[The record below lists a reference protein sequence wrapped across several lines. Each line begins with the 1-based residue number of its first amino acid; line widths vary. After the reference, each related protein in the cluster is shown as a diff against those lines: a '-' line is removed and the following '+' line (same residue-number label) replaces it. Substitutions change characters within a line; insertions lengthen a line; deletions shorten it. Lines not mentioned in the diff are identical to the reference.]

1 MPDRFG
7 PKGVMAIMIPQQNS
21 NMQPEYE
28 RLRPEGISNQIYRF
42 DISGQD
48 RVPEAMIE
56 AITQARGCWPDMVLR
71 SNSVEMRLWS
81 VNKQIA
87 YRQALH
93 QALPDIPIVTAGDA
107 CVAALKTSGA
117 KRLGLISPM
126 SEEYSESARN
136 FYRAHGF
143 DVPES
148 TWLQV
153 KTSARIIDVPMDA
166 INAAFDK
173 VNTAEID
180 TILHVGG
187 ALGVADMI
195 DGLEDRI
202 SKPVISSTATG
213 YWYALRMMG
222 IEDSLSLGGQI
233 TRKALPAEFRDP
245 SKLVIQQSKR

>member
-7 PKGVMAIMIPQQNS
+7 PKGVMAIMAPQQNS

-28 RLRPEGISNQIYRF
+28 ALRPVGISNQIYRF

-48 RVPEAMIE
+48 RVSEAMVE
-56 AITQARGCWPDMVLR
+56 AIPQARGCWPDMVLC

-81 VNKQIA
+81 VERQID
-87 YRQALH
+87 YRHALKR
-93 QALPDIPIVTAGDA
+93 ALPDTPIVTAGDA
-107 CVAALKTSGA
+107 CVAALHTIGA

-126 SEEYSESARN
+126 SEEYSESAKN

-143 DVPES
+143 DVPQT

-153 KTSARIIDVPMDA
+153 KTSDKIIGVSADQ
-166 INAAFDK
+166 IHAAFDK
-173 VNTAEID
+173 VNTAEVD

-187 ALGVADMI
+187 ALGIADRV
-195 DGLEDRI
+195 DALEKKLE
-202 SKPVISSTATG
+202 KPVVSSTATG

-222 IEDSLSLGGQI
+222 IDDPLTHGGQI
-233 TRKALPAEFRDP
+233 TRQLLPDAFRQPEALVA
-245 SKLVIQQSKR
+245 

>member
-7 PKGVMAIMIPQQNS
+7 PQGVVAIMIPQQNS

-28 RLRPEGISNQIYRF
+28 KLRPAGISNQIYRF

-48 RVPEAMIE
+48 RVSEAMVE
-56 AITQARGCWPDMVLR
+56 AMPQAAGCWPDMVLC

-81 VNKQIA
+81 VDKQIA
-87 YRQALH
+87 YRKALRE
-93 QALPDIPIVTAGDA
+93 ALPDTPIVTAGDA
-107 CVAALKTSGA
+107 CVAALRTMGA

-126 SEEYSESARN
+126 SEEYSESARH

-143 DVPES
+143 EVPET

-153 KTSARIIDVPMDA
+153 KTSDRIIDVPIDT
-166 INAAFDK
+166 IHEAFDK
-173 VNTAEID
+173 VNTAEVD

-187 ALGVADMI
+187 ALGIADMI
-195 DGLEDRI
+195 DGLEKRI
-202 SKPVISSTATG
+202 GKPVVSSTATG

-222 IEDSLSLGGQI
+222 FDDPLTHGGQV
-233 TRKALPAEFRDP
+233 TRQPLPSAFRDP
-245 SKLVIQQSKR
+245 EKLVV

>member
-7 PKGVMAIMIPQQNS
+7 PNGVLAIMIPQQNS

-28 RLRPEGISNQIYRF
+28 ALRPNGISNQIYRF
-42 DISGQD
+42 DISVQN
-48 RVPEAMIE
+48 RVSEAMVE
-56 AITQARGCWPDMVLR
+56 AIPQAHGCWPDMVLC

-81 VNKQIA
+81 VAKQAA
-87 YRQALH
+87 YRQAL
-93 QALPDIPIVTAGDA
+93 QAALPDTPIVNAGDA
-107 CVAALKTSGA
+107 CVAALRTSGA

-143 DVPES
+143 EVPET

-153 KTSARIIDVPMDA
+153 KTSARIIDVPLDA
-166 INAAFDK
+166 IEAAFKK
-173 VNTAEID
+173 VNTSDVD

-187 ALGVADMI
+187 ALGVAEMI
-195 DGLEDRI
+195 DGLEQRI
-202 SKPVISSTATG
+202 GKPVISSTVTG
-213 YWYALRMMG
+213 YWYALRKMG
-222 IEDSLSLGGQI
+222 FDDPLSHGGQI

-245 SKLVIQQSKR
+245 ERLVA

>member
-1 MPDRFG
+1 MPDRYG
-7 PKGVMAIMIPQQNS
+7 PKGVIAIMIPQQNS

-28 RLRPEGISNQIYRF
+28 RLRPDGISNQIYRF

-48 RVPEAMIE
+48 RVAEAMVE
-56 AITQARGCWPDMVLR
+56 AIPQARGCWPDMVLC

-81 VNKQIA
+81 VDKQIA
-87 YRQALH
+87 YRRALQ
-93 QALPDIPIVTAGDA
+93 QALPDTPIVTAGDA
-107 CVAALKTSGA
+107 CVAALKTTGA

-136 FYRAHGF
+136 FYLAHGF
-143 DVPES
+143 EVPET

-153 KTSARIIDVPMDA
+153 KTSARIIDVPLDD
-166 INAAFDK
+166 IYAAFAK
-173 VNTAEID
+173 VNTAEVD

-195 DGLEDRI
+195 DGLEQRI
-202 SKPVISSTATG
+202 GKPVISSTATG

-222 IEDSLSLGGQI
+222 ISDPLSHGGQI
-233 TRKALPAEFRDP
+233 SRKTLPEQCRDP
-245 SKLVIQQSKR
+245 ERLVV

>member
-28 RLRPEGISNQIYRF
+28 KLRPVGINNQIYRF

-56 AITQARGCWPDMVLR
+56 AIPQASGSWPDMVLC

-81 VNKQIA
+81 IEKQIA
-87 YRQALH
+87 YREALH
-93 QALPDIPIVTAGDA
+93 EALPGTPIVTAGDA
-107 CVAALKTSGA
+107 CVAALHTMGA

-126 SEEYSESARN
+126 SEEYSESARS

-143 DVPES
+143 EVPET

-153 KTSARIIDVPMDA
+153 KTSASIIDVPVDT
-166 INAAFDK
+166 IFSAFDK
-173 VNTAEID
+173 VNTSQVD

-195 DGLEDRI
+195 DDLEDQLG
-202 SKPVISSTATG
+202 KPVISSTATG

-222 IEDSLSLGGQI
+222 LDDSLSHGGQI
-233 TRKALPAEFRDP
+233 TRQPLPTEFRDP
-245 SKLVIQQSKR
+245 NTI

>member
-7 PKGVMAIMIPQQNS
+7 PKGVLAIMVPQQNS

-48 RVPEAMIE
+48 RVSEAMVE
-56 AITQARGCWPDMVLR
+56 AIPQAGGCWPDMVLC

-81 VNKQIA
+81 VDKQIA
-87 YRQALH
+87 YRKALH
-93 QALPDIPIVTAGDA
+93 KAFPDAPIVTAGDA
-107 CVAALKTSGA
+107 CVAALKTIGA

-143 DVPES
+143 EVPET

-153 KTSARIIDVPMDA
+153 KTSARIIDVQLED
-166 INAAFDK
+166 IHAAFEK
-173 VNTAEID
+173 VNTEEVD

-195 DGLEDRI
+195 DGIEKSI
-202 SKPVISSTATG
+202 GKPVVSSTATG

-222 IEDSLSLGGQI
+222 INDPLSHGGQL
-233 TRKALPAEFRDP
+233 TRKALAAEFRDP
-245 SKLVIQQSKR
+245 ESLLV

>member
-7 PKGVMAIMIPQQNS
+7 PKGVMAIMVPQQNS

-28 RLRPEGISNQIYRF
+28 ALRPAGVSNQVYRF

-56 AITQARGCWPDMVLR
+56 AMPQARGCWPDMVLC

-81 VNKQIA
+81 VERQVD
-87 YRQALH
+87 YRKALKN
-93 QALPDIPIVTAGDA
+93 ALPDTPIVTAGDA
-107 CVAALKTSGA
+107 CVAALNTMGA

-143 DVPES
+143 EVPET
-148 TWLQV
+148 TWLKV
-153 KTSARIIDVPMDA
+153 KTSDKIIGVSVDS
-166 INAAFDK
+166 IHAAFDK
-173 VNTAEID
+173 VNTEDVD

-187 ALGVADMI
+187 ALGIADMI
-195 DGLEDRI
+195 DGLEERL
-202 SKPVISSTATG
+202 SKPVISSTSAG

-222 IEDSLSLGGQI
+222 LNDPLTQGGRI
-233 TRKALPAEFRDP
+233 TRQLLPDRLRQPE
-245 SKLVIQQSKR
+245 KLLA

>member
-28 RLRPEGISNQIYRF
+28 GLRPEGISNQIYRF

-48 RVPEAMIE
+48 RVAQAMVE
-56 AITQARGCWPDMVLR
+56 AIPQAHGCWPDMVLC

-81 VNKQIA
+81 VDKQIA
-87 YRQALH
+87 YRRALRD
-93 QALPDIPIVTAGDA
+93 ASRDTPIVTAGDA
-107 CVAALKTSGA
+107 CVAALRTTGA

-126 SEEYSESARN
+126 SEEYSESARD

-143 DVPES
+143 EVPES

-153 KTSARIIDVPMDA
+153 KTSARIIDVPLEA
-166 INAAFDK
+166 INAAFEK
-173 VNTAEID
+173 VNTSEVD

-202 SKPVISSTATG
+202 GKPVISSTATG

-222 IEDSLSLGGQI
+222 IDDPLSHGGQI

-245 SKLVIQQSKR
+245 ATLVV

>member
-28 RLRPEGISNQIYRF
+28 RLRPDGISNQIYRF

-48 RVPEAMIE
+48 RVAEAMVE
-56 AITQARGCWPDMVLR
+56 AIPQACGCWPDMVLC

-81 VNKQIA
+81 VDKQIA

-93 QALPDIPIVTAGDA
+93 EALPDTPIVTAGDA
-107 CVAALKTSGA
+107 CVAALNTVGA

-143 DVPES
+143 EVPET

-153 KTSARIIDVPMDA
+153 KTSAKIIDVPVDD
-166 INAAFDK
+166 IHAAFEK
-173 VNTAEID
+173 VNTAEVD

-195 DGLEDRI
+195 DGLEERI
-202 SKPVISSTATG
+202 GKPVVSSTATG

-222 IEDSLSLGGQI
+222 LDDPLSHGGQL
-233 TRKALPAEFRDP
+233 TRKALPAQFRDP
-245 SKLVIQQSKR
+245 ERMVV

>member
-7 PKGVMAIMIPQQNS
+7 PNGVMAIMIPQQNS

-28 RLRPEGISNQIYRF
+28 RLRPDGISNQIYRF

-48 RVPEAMIE
+48 RVAEAMVE
-56 AITQARGCWPDMVLR
+56 AIPQACGCWPDMVLC

-81 VNKQIA
+81 VDKQIA

-93 QALPDIPIVTAGDA
+93 EALPDTPIVTAGDA
-107 CVAALKTSGA
+107 CVAALNTVGA

-143 DVPES
+143 EVPET

-153 KTSARIIDVPMDA
+153 KTSAKIIDVPLDD
-166 INAAFDK
+166 IHAAFEK
-173 VNTAEID
+173 VNTAEVD

-195 DGLEDRI
+195 DGLEERI
-202 SKPVISSTATG
+202 GKPVVSSTATG

-222 IEDSLSLGGQI
+222 LDDPLSHGGQL
-233 TRKALPAEFRDP
+233 TRKALPAQFRDP
-245 SKLVIQQSKR
+245 ERMVV

>member
-28 RLRPEGISNQIYRF
+28 KLRPVGINNQIYRF

-56 AITQARGCWPDMVLR
+56 AIPQASGSWPDMVLC

-81 VNKQIA
+81 IEKQIA
-87 YRQALH
+87 YRESLH
-93 QALPDIPIVTAGDA
+93 EALPGTPIVTAGDA
-107 CVAALKTSGA
+107 CVAALRTMGA

-126 SEEYSESARN
+126 SEEYSESARS
-136 FYRAHGF
+136 FYRAHDF
-143 DVPES
+143 EVPET

-153 KTSARIIDVPMDA
+153 KTSASIIDVPVDT
-166 INAAFDK
+166 IFSAFDK
-173 VNTAEID
+173 VNTSQVD

-195 DGLEDRI
+195 DELEEQLG
-202 SKPVISSTATG
+202 KPVVSSTATG

-222 IEDSLSLGGQI
+222 LDDALSHGGQI
-233 TRKALPAEFRDP
+233 TRQPLPTEYRDP
-245 SKLVIQQSKR
+245 LKLVV

>member
-7 PKGVMAIMIPQQNS
+7 PKGVLAIMIPQQNS

-48 RVPEAMIE
+48 RVAEAMVE
-56 AITQARGCWPDMVLR
+56 AIPQASGCWPDMVLC

-81 VNKQIA
+81 VDKQVA
-87 YRQALH
+87 YRKALH
-93 QALPDIPIVTAGDA
+93 EALPDTRIVAAGDA
-107 CVAALKTSGA
+107 CVAALKTIGA

-143 DVPES
+143 EVPET

-153 KTSARIIDVPMDA
+153 KTSAQIIDVPLDD
-166 INAAFDK
+166 IHAAFEK
-173 VNTAEID
+173 VNTRDVD

-195 DGLEDRI
+195 DGLEERI
-202 SKPVISSTATG
+202 GKPVISSTATG

-222 IEDSLSLGGQI
+222 IDDPLSHGGQI
-233 TRKALPAEFRDP
+233 THKALPAEYRDP
-245 SKLVIQQSKR
+245 ESLVV

>member
-7 PKGVMAIMIPQQNS
+7 PNDVMAIMIPQQNS

-28 RLRPEGISNQIYRF
+28 KLRPDGISNQIYRF

-48 RVPEAMIE
+48 RVAEAMIE
-56 AITQARGCWPDMVLR
+56 AIPQAAGCWPDMVLC

-81 VNKQIA
+81 IDKQVA
-87 YRQALH
+87 YRQALRK
-93 QALPDIPIVTAGDA
+93 ALPDTPIVTAGDA
-107 CVAALKTSGA
+107 CVAALNTVGA

-143 DVPES
+143 EVPET

-153 KTSARIIDVPMDA
+153 KTSARIIDVPMDT
-166 INAAFDK
+166 IQSAFDK
-173 VNTAEID
+173 VNTTDVD

-187 ALGVADMI
+187 ALGVADII
-195 DGLEDRI
+195 DQLEDRLG
-202 SKPVISSTATG
+202 KPVVSSTATG

-222 IEDSLSLGGQI
+222 IDAPLDHGGQL
-233 TRKALPAEFRDP
+233 TRKPLSQAFRDP
-245 SKLVIQQSKR
+245 TLLVV

>member
-7 PKGVMAIMIPQQNS
+7 PNGVIAIMIPQQNS

-28 RLRPEGISNQIYRF
+28 MLRPVGISNQTYRF

-48 RVPEAMIE
+48 KVSEAMVE
-56 AITQARGCWPDMVLR
+56 AIPQARGCWPDIVLC

-81 VNKQIA
+81 VERQLA

-93 QALPDIPIVTAGDA
+93 QALPDTPIVTAGDA
-107 CVAALKTSGA
+107 CVAALRTIGA

-143 DVPES
+143 EVPET

-153 KTSARIIDVPMDA
+153 KTSARIIDVPLDT
-166 INAAFDK
+166 IHEAFDK
-173 VNTAEID
+173 VNTTDVD

-187 ALGVADMI
+187 ALGVADMV
-195 DGLEDRI
+195 DGLEERLG
-202 SKPVISSTATG
+202 KPVVSSTATG
-213 YWYALRMMG
+213 YWYALRMLG
-222 IEDSLSLGGQI
+222 VDDPLRLGGQI
-233 TRKALPAEFRDP
+233 TRKSLPTEFRDP
-245 SKLVIQQSKR
+245 EQLVV

>member
-7 PKGVMAIMIPQQNS
+7 PKGVMAIMAPQQNS

-28 RLRPEGISNQIYRF
+28 ALRPAGISNQIYRF

-48 RVPEAMIE
+48 RVPEAMVE
-56 AITQARGCWPDMVLR
+56 AIPQARGCWPDMVLC

-81 VNKQIA
+81 VQRQID
-87 YRQALH
+87 YRQALKT
-93 QALPDIPIVTAGDA
+93 ALPDTPIVTAGDA
-107 CVAALKTSGA
+107 CVAALHTIGA

-126 SEEYSESARN
+126 SEEYSESARS

-143 DVPES
+143 DVPET

-153 KTSARIIDVPMDA
+153 KTSDKIIGVSVDD
-166 INAAFDK
+166 INTAFEK
-173 VNTAEID
+173 VNTTEVD

-187 ALGVADMI
+187 ALGIADMV
-195 DGLEDRI
+195 DALEERLQ
-202 SKPVISSTATG
+202 KPVISSTATG

-222 IEDSLSLGGQI
+222 IDEPLTHGGQI
-233 TRKALPAEFRDP
+233 TRQLLPDEFRQP
-245 SKLVIQQSKR
+245 ENLLA

>member
-28 RLRPEGISNQIYRF
+28 GLRPQGISNQIYRF

-48 RVPEAMIE
+48 RVPEAMVE
-56 AITQARGCWPDMVLR
+56 AIPQASGCWPDMVLC

-81 VNKQIA
+81 VHKQFA

-93 QALPDIPIVTAGDA
+93 KALPDTPIVTAGDA
-107 CVAALKTSGA
+107 CVAALNTSGA
-117 KRLGLISPM
+117 KRLGLVSPM
-126 SEEYSESARN
+126 SEEYSESAKN

-153 KTSARIIDVPMDA
+153 KTSARIIDVPVDA
-166 INAAFDK
+166 INAAFEK

-195 DGLEDRI
+195 DGLEDGI
-202 SKPVISSTATG
+202 GKPIISSTATG

-222 IEDSLSLGGQI
+222 ITDSLSRGGQI
-233 TRKALPAEFRDP
+233 TRKPLPTEFRDP
-245 SKLVIQQSKR
+245 SKLVM

>member
-7 PKGVMAIMIPQQNS
+7 PKGVIAIMAPQQNS

-28 RLRPEGISNQIYRF
+28 ALRPDGISNQVYRF

-48 RVPEAMIE
+48 RVAEAMIE
-56 AITQARGCWPDMVLR
+56 SLPQARGCWPDMVLC

-81 VNKQIA
+81 VQRQID
-87 YRQALH
+87 YRQALKN
-93 QALPDIPIVTAGDA
+93 ALPDTPIVTAGDA
-107 CVAALKTSGA
+107 CVAALHTIGA

-143 DVPES
+143 EVPNT

-153 KTSARIIDVPMDA
+153 KTSDKIIGVSIDT
-166 INAAFDK
+166 IHAAFDK
-173 VNTAEID
+173 INTATVD

-187 ALGVADMI
+187 ALGIADMI
-195 DGLEDRI
+195 DGLEEKLQ
-202 SKPVISSTATG
+202 KPVISSTATG

-222 IEDSLSLGGQI
+222 LNDPLTHGGQI
-233 TRKALPAEFRDP
+233 TRQLLPDTFRHP
-245 SKLVIQQSKR
+245 ETLLA

>member
-7 PKGVMAIMIPQQNS
+7 PKGVLAIMIPQQNS

-48 RVPEAMIE
+48 RVSEAMVE
-56 AITQARGCWPDMVLR
+56 AIPQAGGCWPDMVLC

-81 VNKQIA
+81 VDKQIA
-87 YRQALH
+87 YRKALH
-93 QALPDIPIVTAGDA
+93 NAFPEAPIVTAGDA
-107 CVAALKTSGA
+107 CVAALKTIGA

-143 DVPES
+143 EVPET

-153 KTSARIIDVPMDA
+153 KTSARIIDVQLED
-166 INAAFDK
+166 IHAAFEK
-173 VNTAEID
+173 VNTEEVD

-195 DGLEDRI
+195 DGIEKSI
-202 SKPVISSTATG
+202 GKPVVSSTATG

-222 IEDSLSLGGQI
+222 INDPLSHGGQL
-233 TRKALPAEFRDP
+233 TRKALATEFRDP
-245 SKLVIQQSKR
+245 ESLLV

>member
-7 PKGVMAIMIPQQNS
+7 PKGVMAIMVPQQNS
-21 NMQPEYE
+21 NMQPEYDA
-28 RLRPEGISNQIYRF
+28 LRPAGISNQVYRF

-56 AITQARGCWPDMVLR
+56 AIPQARGCWPDMVLC

-81 VNKQIA
+81 VERQIA
-87 YRQALH
+87 YRAALKN
-93 QALPDIPIVTAGDA
+93 ALPDTPIVTAGDA
-107 CVAALKTSGA
+107 CVAALSTIGA

-126 SEEYSESARN
+126 SEEYSESAKN

-143 DVPES
+143 EVLET

-153 KTSARIIDVPMDA
+153 KTSDKIIGVSVEA
-166 INAAFDK
+166 IHAAFDE
-173 VNTAEID
+173 VNSANVD

-187 ALGVADMI
+187 ALGIADMI
-195 DGLEDRI
+195 DGLEEKLK
-202 SKPVISSTATG
+202 KPVISSTSAG

-222 IEDSLSLGGQI
+222 LNDPLTQGGRL
-233 TRKALPAEFRDP
+233 TRQLLPDAFRQP
-245 SKLVIQQSKR
+245 EKLLA